1 MESGRKKAVK
11 ITALVLVAVVIAAA
25 IVLSGLA
32 IARAVEIDNAEN
44 YAIEYG
50 GGRMNVIFMIGDGMG
65 FNHVAAAE
73 AEYGELFFTG
83 NADVSGEVTTF
94 SRNVFGPTD
103 SAAAATALATGR
115 KTGNG
120 QIGQY
125 NGKEFVS
132 LPKTASDEGM
142 AVGIIATE
150 GVDGAR
156 PRAFPRTLLPE
167 TILTEYSK
175 TSSRAE

>member
-1 MESGRKKAVK
+1 MEAGRKKAVK
-11 ITALVLVAVVIAAA
+11 ITALVLVAVVIAAVV
-25 IVLSGLA
+25 VLSGLA

-94 SRNVFGPTD
+94 SRNIFGPTD

-132 LPKTASDEGM
+132 LSETASDEGM

-150 GVDGAR
+150 GVDGAT
-156 PRAFPRTLLPE
+156 PSGFSAH
-167 TILTEYSK
+167 
-175 TSSRAE
+175 TSSRNDIDGILED

>member
-32 IARAVEIDNAEN
+32 IARVVEIDNAEN

-125 NGKEFVS
+125 NGKEFQS
-132 LPKTASDEGM
+132 LTEVASGRGM
-142 AVGIIATE
+142 SVGIIATE
-150 GVDGAR
+150 GGGRSHALGLF
-156 PRAFPRTLLPE
+156 RAHFFQKR
-167 TILTEYSK
+167 Y
-175 TSSRAE
+175 